1 MADLIEERLERSNGQ
16 GGAVSN
22 PSSSLAQTF
31 TTQRAYGCIKV
42 ALKMYREG
50 TPPNIT
56 VALQGVD
63 GSGFPDGSDLESISV
78 DITGITTS
86 LTGEWVEC
94 VFASTESLSAD
105 TKYAIVVRDGFTD
118 ASNRYRWRQYPSYS
132 YYAGGTKLFATTG
145 SNWVPAVT
153 QDFTFRTYSDD
164 HDHTEQE
171 SFEGAAPYST
181 YNLDSSN
188 DWRGNTFTTGSAFD
202 LTRVDIYI
210 GKSLNDDVGV
220 LDIEIYAV
228 DGDHKP
234 TGDALGSATL
244 DDAGVFSEY
253 FWCHALFGTPV
264 SLSAATE
271 YAMIVH
277 GTSLS
282 AAESIITHH
291 DGAGTLVGYLLNSTD
306 GGSSW
311 TTDGVFNFLF
321 KVYSDAASYVDITGT
336 CSASASVVGGTLEVL
351 ENVELTGTISAVAS
365 VDGTLSLL
373 SLIDITGTVTAT
385 SSLTATLTVAANWNV
400 TTMANIK
407 RIVAAGN
414 DKIYYEDI

>member
-1 MADLIEERLERSNGQ
+1 MADLIEERFESSS
-16 GGAVSN
+16 GGAAVSN
-22 PSSSLAQTF
+22 SSYNLAQTF

-86 LTGEWVEC
+86 STGEWVEC

-105 TKYAIVVRDGFTD
+105 TKYAIVVRDGYTD
-118 ASNRYRWRQYPSYS
+118 ASNRYRWRQFTSYS
-132 YYAGGTKLFATTG
+132 YYTGGTKLFASTG
-145 SNWVPAVT
+145 SNWVTAAIN
-153 QDFTFRTYSDD
+153 DFTFRTYSDD

-171 SFEGAAPYST
+171 SFEGAPPYST

-210 GKSLNDDVGV
+210 NKPLNDDVGV

-234 TGDALGSATL
+234 TGAALGSATL
-244 DDAGVFSEY
+244 DDAGVFNEY

-282 AAESIITHH
+282 ATEYIITNR
-291 DGAGTLVGYLLNSTD
+291 DAGTLVGYLLNSTD

-311 TTDGVFNFLF
+311 TTDGAVFNFLF